1 MSKFE
6 IAAALQEIGTL
17 MRFSAKEPF
26 KARAYARAAQSIA
39 DYPGDIDQLIADG
52 RLTEL
57 KGIGSSLSAVIGD
70 LHNTG
75 RSSILERLRAELP
88 PGILALS
95 QIPKLT
101 LKRIRQLHE
110 SLGITNIEDLKAAL
124 EAGKV
129 REVPGFGEKTEKAL
143 LESLLAFQNSD
154 REVLLIHALRIA
166 DKVIAHVR
174 TSEHVIDIDVVGE
187 ARRWKEAVSR
197 ISITASSRH
206 PQELV
211 KDFLE
216 LPAIVRI
223 EEQSP
228 NGARVRQIDGAT
240 IEFSVIQPKKYSN
253 LLLIATGSSPHLNH
267 LNKIAQQKKIDLAA
281 LNVTTEREIYER
293 LKMQWIPPEL
303 REDEGEIEAAV
314 KNEIPEDLITL
325 SDIKGATHCHTVY
338 SDGRNTIEEMALA
351 AEATGM
357 KYITITDHSPS
368 AFYAQG
374 VKLDR
379 LKKQWEEIDRVQEN
393 VSIKL
398 LKGTESDILR
408 DGALD
413 YPDRILEKFDVII
426 ASIHSRFSLDEDA
439 MTERVINAM
448 KNRFFKIWGHPL
460 GRLVG
465 RRPPIPCRV
474 DEVLDVIAESGA
486 AIEINGDPYR
496 LDLEP
501 RWIREARKR
510 QIKFVISTD
519 SHSITDLKNLK
530 FGVGI
535 ARRGWVRRQEVL
547 NALPANAF
555 KNAVNPGPR

>member
-1 MSKFE
+1 MTKFE

-39 DYPGDIDQLIADG
+39 DYPGDIDKLIAEA

-57 KGIGSSLSAVIGD
+57 KGIGSSLAGVIGD

-75 RSSILERLRAELP
+75 RSSILEKLREELP
-88 PGILALS
+88 PGILVLS

-110 SLGITNIEDLKAAL
+110 SLGISNIEDLKAAL

-129 REVPGFGEKTEKAL
+129 RGVPGFGEKTEKAL

-166 DKVIAHVR
+166 DKVITHVR
-174 TSEHVIDIDVVGE
+174 TSDHVIDIDVAGE

-197 ISITASSRH
+197 ISITASSKQ

-211 KDFLE
+211 EDFLK
-216 LPAIVRI
+216 LPSIVRV
-223 EEQSP
+223 EEQSH
-228 NGARVRQIDGAT
+228 NGARARLIDGAT
-240 IEFSVIQPKKYSN
+240 IEFSVIQPNKYYN
-253 LLLIATGSSPHLNH
+253 LLLIGTGSSPHLSR
-267 LNKIAQQKKIDLAA
+267 LNEIAHQKKTDLAA
-281 LNVTTEREIYER
+281 LNVANEREIYER
-293 LKMQWIPPEL
+293 LKMQWVPPEL
-303 REDEGEIEAAV
+303 RENEGEIEAAL
-314 KNEIPEDLITL
+314 KDEIPEDLITL

-338 SDGRNTIEEMALA
+338 SDGRNTVEEMALA
-351 AEATGM
+351 AQAAGM

-379 LKKQWEEIDRVQEN
+379 LKKQWEEIDRVQES
-393 VSIKL
+393 VSIKI

-413 YPDRILEKFDVII
+413 YPDPILEKFDIII

-439 MTERVINAM
+439 MTERVISAM
-448 KNRFFKIWGHPL
+448 KNKYFKIWGHPL

-510 QIKFVISTD
+510 HIKFVISTD
-519 SHSITDLKNLK
+519 SHSISDLKNLK

-535 ARRGWVRRQEVL
+535 ARRGWVTRREVL

-555 KNAVNPGPR
+555 KNAVSPAPR